1 MPPSPDAS
9 AAGTAAFPTFLSSD
23 PYPSQDSNNA
33 RPRSSTSATT
43 DATSEFGGETDYR
56 SAKERQS
63 NATGL
68 TGPVG
73 EPGLPPSRPTS
84 TTTSV
89 QSHSQRAGG
98 RTSLQP
104 PSSRRGFAMFASGGS
119 SRPDSSV
126 GKTHVPGVAASGFFR
141 PMSSSKLQAQRNQLP
156 ISETAQ
162 GGANGDNKAQGERRY
177 SNASVNTLRDATSRS
192 KTQDKDAP
200 PLPVSRGTQFTSDG
214 GTTQNDD
221 NAASVT
227 SATPLQLR
235 ASRPSKLEV
244 NGSNTPTSS
253 DKAPKSPRS
262 FRASLGLGSRPSP
275 SPQHE
280 KLHSNPST
288 PQQYDAEK
296 QHPPNM
302 PSTKPQSASKNYEY
316 TASNH
321 AFLLRGRLLTTKA
334 KPLSIMTFLLTVLP
348 AALFFAFSAPWL
360 WHNVSP
366 AIPVVF
372 GYIFYIT
379 ISSFLH
385 GAFSDPGVLP
395 RNAHPHPRSEAE
407 ERDPLTPG
415 PATTEWIMVKTF
427 PSRDVVSASENGA
440 PATAMEVP
448 TKYCKSCSIWR
459 PPRTHHC
466 RICDACIE
474 TQDHHCVWLNNCVGR
489 RNYRFFF
496 SYVAFGSLLALLLLA
511 FSLVHVGL
519 YARQHNLSFSSSLS
533 GRVQERM
540 AFAMFIYSVL
550 ALPYPG
556 SLFAY
561 HLFLIARGETTRE
574 YLNSHKF
581 LPKDRHRPFAQASLL
596 RNWVA
601 VLVRPRPP
609 TYLQFRKSHDPGD
622 ARLGHTVPKK
632 ERKRE
637 LKNRYSVQGAN
648 GAVNGSGG
656 GKDDGH
662 EMKQLP
668 PPPPKSSHGQK
679 AQAKGAGGGGL
690 GNMNSTPR

>member
-89 QSHSQRAGG
+89 QSRGG
-98 RTSLQP
+98 RGSLLQP

-126 GKTHVPGVAASGFFR
+126 AKTHVPGVAASGFFR

-162 GGANGDNKAQGERRY
+162 GGANGDDKAQGERRY

-262 FRASLGLGSRPSP
+262 FRASLGLGTRPSP

-280 KLHSNPST
+280 KLPSNPST
-288 PQQYDAEK
+288 PQHSDAEK

-360 WHNVSP
+360 WHHVSP
-366 AIPVVF
+366 AIPVIF

-385 GAFSDPGVLP
+385 GAFS
-395 RNAHPHPRSEAE
+395 S
-407 ERDPLTPG
+407 T
-415 PATTEWIMVKTF
+415 
-427 PSRDVVSASENGA
+427 
-440 PATAMEVP
+440 
-448 TKYCKSCSIWR
+448 
-459 PPRTHHC
+459 
-466 RICDACIE
+466 
-474 TQDHHCVWLNNCVGR
+474 
-489 RNYRFFF
+489 
-496 SYVAFGSLLALLLLA
+496 
-511 FSLVHVGL
+511 
-519 YARQHNLSFSSSLS
+519 
-533 GRVQERM
+533 
-540 AFAMFIYSVL
+540 
-550 ALPYPG
+550 
-556 SLFAY
+556 
-561 HLFLIARGETTRE
+561 
-574 YLNSHKF
+574 
-581 LPKDRHRPFAQASLL
+581 L
-596 RNWVA
+596 R
-601 VLVRPRPP
+601 
-609 TYLQFRKSHDPGD
+609 
-622 ARLGHTVPKK
+622 
-632 ERKRE
+632 
-637 LKNRYSVQGAN
+637 
-648 GAVNGSGG
+648 
-656 GKDDGH
+656 
-662 EMKQLP
+662 
-668 PPPPKSSHGQK
+668 
-679 AQAKGAGGGGL
+679 
-690 GNMNSTPR
+690 